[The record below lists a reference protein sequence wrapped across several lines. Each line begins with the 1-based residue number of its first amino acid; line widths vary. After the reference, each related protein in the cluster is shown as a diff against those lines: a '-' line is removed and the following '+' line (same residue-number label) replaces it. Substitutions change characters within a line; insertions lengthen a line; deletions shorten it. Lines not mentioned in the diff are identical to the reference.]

1 MSHFRKMLFVAA
13 AVASF
18 IGTSN
23 TANAQANP
31 FVCNTS
37 FSPLVVRVEGLREL
51 VGDIVITCTGGNSI
65 GAPGAGNLAVVRS
78 GTTASSTTTRWA
90 LRRCAID

>member
-1 MSHFRKMLFVAA
+1 MSHFRKMLFAAA

-51 VGDIVITCTGGNSI
+51 VGDIVISCTGGNSI
-65 GAPGAGNLAVVRS
+65 GTPAANILQNSVPATVGGNTTVSIASGMKSLA
-78 GTTASSTTTRWA
+78 
-90 LRRCAID
+90 